1 MGRTGA
7 SYITADS
14 PGVAVWKI
22 PPGTKYVNGGTVTV
36 GHTGRV
42 HVLVRGEEGLPVYF
56 QRDPAAQRGEGDV
69 LYVAKSRMIRRTNLR
84 DLV

>member
-22 PPGTKYVNGGTVTV
+22 PPVTKYVNGGTMTV
-36 GHTGRV
+36 DHTGRV
-42 HVLVRGEEGLPVYF
+42 YVLVRGEEGCRFTSSEIRQPN
-56 QRDPAAQRGEGDV
+56 EGR
-69 LYVAKSRMIRRTNLR
+69 ATFCM
-84 DLV
+84 